1 MGMTTSAEA
10 ATGLER
16 IPLYR
21 EGATDEESSR
31 RFEADRPGF
40 MVRAYRQAGPIFRA
54 EIDGRRWVVLAGL
67 ESNDF
72 VWRNSALWNYPIVFP
87 AFGEQMGPDHLNVL
101 EGEAHRHKR
110 TILKPAFDLAPAM
123 RYLPGF
129 NECSHLELEA
139 AVGRGPVELVEF
151 WAETIT
157 RANSKTVAQA
167 DISGAALKRLVRWER
182 EMLAGIQLGEARHV
196 HYGREE
202 YVQLRADA
210 MALMGEIV
218 DQRLANPRAWD
229 DNFAGV
235 LQARSRQEGGYPDR
249 SCLIDDLYY
258 ILVAGVE
265 NTSRLINWTALYCQ
279 LAPEWLERL
288 RADLETWDG
297 RDVAA
302 LGQMTNLKAVIM
314 ETQRLRPPAFFVP
327 RQSAQDFEFAGYHVP
342 AGTDFLTAHA
352 VGHFLDEVY
361 EDAFRFR
368 PERFVENARF
378 VPRANGFFGGGVH
391 LCLGRNHTMMQ
402 TPVAL
407 AQMLKFYDLHYRDEA
422 ELRTMLASPSR
433 PFPAE
438 IVAEVRSRKP

>member
-1 MGMTTSAEA
+1 MTPSAEA
-10 ATGLER
+10 AIGLER

-21 EGATDEESSR
+21 EGATDGESAQ

-54 EIDGRRWVVLAGL
+54 EVDGRTWVILAGL
-67 ESNDF
+67 EANDF
-72 VWRNSALWNYPIVFP
+72 VWRNSAFWNYPAVFP
-87 AFGEQMGPDHLNVL
+87 AFGEQMGPNHLNVL

-110 TILKPAFDLAPAM
+110 TILKPAFDQAPAM

-129 NECSHLELEA
+129 NEWFHRELA
-139 AVGRGPVELVEF
+139 AANGGGPVELVEF

-157 RANSKTVAQA
+157 KANSQTVAQA
-167 DISGAALKRLVRWER
+167 DISQAALKRLVRWER
-182 EMLAGIQLGEARHV
+182 EMLAGIQMGEARHP
-196 HYGREE
+196 YYARKE
-202 YVQLRADA
+202 YLQLRAEA
-210 MALMGEIV
+210 MALMGGIV
-218 DQRLANPRAWD
+218 DERLANPGAWD

-235 LQARSRQEGGYPDR
+235 LRARQQQEGGYPDR
-249 SCLIDDLYY
+249 SWLIDDLYY

-265 NTSRLINWTALYCQ
+265 NTSRLINWTALYC
-279 LAPEWLERL
+279 LLTPVWLERL
-288 RADLETWDG
+288 RAELDPWDG

-327 RQSAQDFEFAGYHVP
+327 RQAAQDIEFAGYRLP
-342 AGTDFLTAHA
+342 AGTDVLTAHA

-361 EDAFRFR
+361 EDPFSFR

-391 LCLGRNHTMMQ
+391 LCLGRNHTLLQ

-407 AQMLKFYDLHYRDEA
+407 AQMLKFHEFRYRDEA
-422 ELRTMLASPSR
+422 ALRTMLAAPGR
-433 PFPAE
+433 PFPSE
-438 IVAEVRSRKP
+438 IVAEIKSREP